1 MYCSSC
7 GVAVTKT
14 LSYCNHCG
22 AKLNRSDSLDNS
34 SEVRPDFIAFL
45 MVATFIFGLAAITV
59 LLGVMKNVLDLPVER
74 VLAFGLV
81 PFVLMLV
88 LEGVFIRLLL
98 RRRHETAETHRPT
111 LAEGQATNELD
122 AAQAR
127 VLPEHRASVTE
138 HTTRAFEPSYRDRK
152 KI

>member
-7 GVAVTKT
+7 GVAVTKG

-22 AKLNRSDSLDNS
+22 AKVYRSSSVSDS
-34 SEVRPDFIAFL
+34 SEVRPEMLVAA
-45 MVATFIFGLAAITV
+45 MVGTFIFGLIAITI
-59 LLGVMKNVLDLPVER
+59 LIGVMKNVLDLSQGQI
-74 VLAFGLV
+74 LALGLML
-81 PFVLMLV
+81 PFVLMLI

-98 RRRHETAETHRPT
+98 HRRRETNETHRPT

-127 VLPEHRASVTE
+127 VLPEARASVTE
-138 HTTRAFEPSYRDRK
+138 HTTRAFDPVYRDRK
-152 KI
+152 

>member
-7 GVAVTKT
+7 GVAVTKG

-22 AKLNRSDSLDNS
+22 AKLNRGDDDSS
-34 SEVRPDFIAFL
+34 RVRPDMLAFL
-45 MVATFIFGLAAITV
+45 MVATFIFGLVAITI
-59 LLGVMKNVLDLPVER
+59 LLGVMKNVLGLPVDR
-74 VLAFGLV
+74 VLAIGLL
-81 PFVLMLV
+81 PFALL
-88 LEGVFIRLLL
+88 LLIEGVFIRLLL
-98 RRRHETAETHRPT
+98 RGRRDAENTSRPT

-127 VLPEHRASVTE
+127 VLPEARPPSVTE

-152 KI
+152 